1 MAHLIKTLGGGAWL
15 CLLPF
20 FAAAQTLI
28 NPVNMAFG
36 KTEFNTPL
44 VGSISLGSNG
54 TVAYSGVFNGLGVG
68 TAGQL
73 EIVGTTGVVME
84 ISCLGGTLAHSGG
97 ATLVLGTEL
106 AMGPSNVGGWG
117 TNPSCTGLGN
127 VVATHT
133 INATTSENVLYLG
146 GQLTPSSLVGGAYST
161 AIMGGTPISV
171 RVLVQ

>member
-1 MAHLIKTLGGGAWL
+1 MAHIIKILGGGAWL
-15 CLLPF
+15 CLLPC
-20 FAAAQTLI
+20 FAVAQTLV
-28 NPVNMAFG
+28 NPVSMGFG
-36 KTEFNTPL
+36 KTDFSTPL

-54 TVAYSGVFNGLGVG
+54 VVAYTGVFNGLGVG

-73 EIVGTTGVVME
+73 EIAGTTGVVVE
-84 ISCLGGTLAHSGG
+84 VSCTGGTLAHSGG

-133 INATTSENVLYLG
+133 INATTTENVLYLG
-146 GQLTPSSLVGGAYST
+146 GQLNPSSLVGGAYST
-161 AIMGGTPISV
+161 ALTGGTPITV